1 MPNGLTAANPIDRFV
16 PAKLA
21 EHRLTVNPPTDRR
34 SFLRRVTFD
43 LLGPAPTPGQLE
55 NFLADPA
62 PDASRRLVDRLLASP
77 HYGER
82 WGRHW
87 LDVNGYTESDGF
99 EHDKFRPHSWRYRD
113 YVVSSFN
120 DGPPYDEFVRQQLAG
135 DVLPNPSRK
144 SIAATGFLV
153 SGEWDEVQHVG
164 SSKSEMR
171 RAREEELAE
180 MIGRSGGP
188 SWD

>member
-1 MPNGLTAANPIDRFV
+1 MGSEMCIRD
-16 PAKLA
+16 
-21 EHRLTVNPPTDRR
+21 
-34 SFLRRVTFD
+34 S
-43 LLGPAPTPGQLE
+43 
-55 NFLADPA
+55 
-62 PDASRRLVDRLLASP
+62 
-77 HYGER
+77 YGER

-87 LDVNGYTESDGF
+87 LDVIGYTESDGF

-120 DGPPYDEFVRQQLAG
+120 DGLPYDEFVRQQLAG

-180 MIGRSGGP
+180 MIGTVSGTFLGLTVHCCRCHDHKFDP
-188 SWD
+188 LPQVDYYRIRAIFDGVDHSRGSKPGNR